1 MRAAAWEEIAE
12 VVQRR
17 APCGSVRAFCGGWLH
32 TRTVSCVHT
41 YRPWGEEIARDCTC
55 ILYANI
61 LTGCTML
68 ACSKFKTKVQYVLF
82 WCFMISRC
90 MRAGRCACPPVAAL
104 RVAGASP
111 AANSEVLRGQHGLQA
126 VGHRRGGH
134 GTCSSSTG
142 VHGGPRCPAVFIDG
156 RQVENLLEGHIG
168 VNNLFTPPFNLHI
181 ALSLADTISKAP
193 RVTSQCSSLHGE
205 RQNPHSTARRVTCW
219 DQPRGPSDFR

>member
-68 ACSKFKTKVQYVLF
+68 VCSKFKTKVQYVLF

-90 MRAGRCACPPVAAL
+90 MRAAPVRRSL
-104 RVAGASP
+104 LCVSP
-111 AANSEVLRGQHGLQA
+111 ERPRRLIAKYYEV
-126 VGHRRGGH
+126 
-134 GTCSSSTG
+134 STG
-142 VHGGPRCPAVFIDG
+142 SKPSVIVGRGMGHDPVVLACMAGGRAVQLYSSMAVEPRRTPFSGGPQRC
-156 RQVENLLEGHIG
+156 E
-168 VNNLFTPPFNLHI
+168 
-181 ALSLADTISKAP
+181 
-193 RVTSQCSSLHGE
+193 
-205 RQNPHSTARRVTCW
+205 
-219 DQPRGPSDFR
+219 